1 MTPAAPS
8 RRTAVRT
15 ASTSPPPPAPSF
27 WRDEDDALLASARRL
42 AALLERRRALLAMG
56 DAQEA
61 LWVLR
66 EAHEEIRGLCDLA
79 FGG

>member
-1 MTPAAPS
+1 VATRVGTVNDPAQGEVA
-8 RRTAVRT
+8 
-15 ASTSPPPPAPSF
+15 PAPGF

-42 AALLERRRALLAMG
+42 TALLERRRTLLALG
-56 DAQEA
+56 DTQEA